1 MGIFNT
7 FKNKSKQHQLFDSN
21 DWKERELQ
29 TEVFNKYQK
38 ELDPIAKKY
47 YKQLQEEIKPGWS
60 QLFKSK

>member
-7 FKNKSKQHQLFDSN
+7 FKKTIDLKQHQLFDSN

-38 ELDPIAKKY
+38 ELDPMSQKTLQTY
-47 YKQLQEEIKPGWS
+47 YKK
-60 QLFKSK
+60 K